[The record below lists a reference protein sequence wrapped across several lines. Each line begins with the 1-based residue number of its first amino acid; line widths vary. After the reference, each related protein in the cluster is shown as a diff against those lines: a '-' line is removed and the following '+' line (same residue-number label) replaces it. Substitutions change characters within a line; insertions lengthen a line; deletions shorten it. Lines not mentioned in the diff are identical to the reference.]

1 MGSPALVADP
11 LALHVAVTA
20 RRAVGSAFWLEP
32 GVLVT
37 AAHLV
42 RDMSPGDRIMLRAD
56 PAGGMAGEAT
66 LIAVSRE
73 IDLALLRPPPGFRP
87 PSPPGDAA
95 VATGLS
101 VSAAGSLPMRGPS
114 APAARRRIDGMITG
128 GPISIPGLGS
138 GPIVRLS
145 GIAPGFSG
153 GPVLDAHGRLVGMIV
168 AVRPQPQTATES
180 AFRPRR
186 PVSAAGAEEA
196 FVLSAAVLRAEARR
210 LLSANPV
217 VLQ

>member
-1 MGSPALVADP
+1 
-11 LALHVAVTA
+11 
-20 RRAVGSAFWLEP
+20 
-32 GVLVT
+32 
-37 AAHLV
+37 
-42 RDMSPGDRIMLRAD
+42 
-56 PAGGMAGEAT
+56 MAGEAT

-210 LLSANPV
+210 LLSANPA